1 MEKRDTL
8 GGRIQTGRKAA
19 GLSQEALGERL
30 GVSRQAVSKWEAD
43 AAVPELENLIAMSR
57 IFGVT
62 IGALLGVEPPA
73 GSAAAPGKGRPEDG
87 APDAVAEAV
96 PTTPTH
102 ELTDRELAAA
112 EAIAEK
118 YLAVQSRRSRRW
130 KIAAGAAGIVLVLG
144 GLLGGILL
152 WSQLQSTRRELE
164 ATQYAVEQK
173 IQSTAGKFS
182 DILDEKDTIFHDFVI
197 QVTDYDLSE
206 ETLKL
211 QISAQAKTW
220 DEGTT
225 GAFTAV
231 LSDGRQFRAEALQ
244 QAGTFSVQ
252 DWELPM
258 DGEISLSAALTTAGT
273 SVSRP
278 LAALS
283 NACRPEDFRL
293 DVSGSW
299 GDVSHSGLDPLYV
312 DLKELRFTI
321 HGSPNSWIDWPA
333 TFAAP
338 TPIGLDLC
346 FYRNDSAVPELVLP
360 LSDALSQWQETHQVE
375 RNNPVVDR
383 ASFDLSPGDT
393 LVSTLRIQDDHGDTL
408 WYVLDAFRNQ
418 NGMFS
423 DCAVSAEA
431 RNTWQP
437 GQSIAPLVS

>member
-8 GGRIQTGRKAA
+8 GGRIQAGRKAA

-73 GSAAAPGKGRPEDG
+73 GEAAAPGEGKPEDG

-96 PTTPTH
+96 PSH
-102 ELTDRELAAA
+102 IGELTDRELAAA

-118 YLAVQSRRSRRW
+118 YLTVQSRRSRRW
-130 KIAAGAAGIVLVLG
+130 KIAAGAAGTVLVLG
-144 GLLGGILL
+144 VLLGGVLL
-152 WSQLQSTRRELE
+152 WSQLQSTQRELE

-173 IQSTAGKFS
+173 IQSAAGKFS

-220 DEGTT
+220 EEGTT

-244 QAGTFSVQ
+244 QEGTFSVQ

-283 NACRPEDFRL
+283 NSCRPEDFRL

-299 GDVSHSGLDPLYV
+299 GAVSHSGLDPLYV

-321 HGSPNSWIDWPA
+321 QGSPNSWIDWPA

-338 TPIGLDLC
+338 TPTGLDLC
-346 FYRNDSAVPELVLP
+346 FYRNGSAVPELVLP

-431 RNTWQP
+431 RNTRLP
-437 GQSIAPLVS
+437 GVPGLR

>member
-8 GGRIQTGRKAA
+8 GGRIQAGRKAA

-73 GSAAAPGKGRPEDG
+73 GEAAAPGEGRPEDG
-87 APDAVAEAV
+87 APDAAEAV

-118 YLAVQSRRSRRW
+118 YLAVQFRRSRRW

-144 GLLGGILL
+144 VLLGGVLL
-152 WSQLQSTRRELE
+152 WSQLQSTQRELE
-164 ATQYAVEQK
+164 ATQYAMEQK
-173 IQSTAGKFS
+173 IQSAAGKFS

-231 LSDGRQFRAEALQ
+231 LSDGRQFRAEALR

-258 DGEISLSAALTTAGT
+258 DGEISLSVALTTAGT

-338 TPIGLDLC
+338 TPTGLDLC
-346 FYRNDSAVPELVLP
+346 FYRNGSAVPELVLP

-383 ASFDLSPGDT
+383 ASFTLSPGDT

>member
-8 GGRIQTGRKAA
+8 GGRIQAGRKAA

-73 GSAAAPGKGRPEDG
+73 GGSAAPGENGPEDG
-87 APDAVAEAV
+87 APDAAAEAV
-96 PTTPTH
+96 PTPTH
-102 ELTDRELAAA
+102 ELTYREQAA
-112 EAIAEK
+112 
-118 YLAVQSRRSRRW
+118 
-130 KIAAGAAGIVLVLG
+130 
-144 GLLGGILL
+144 
-152 WSQLQSTRRELE
+152 
-164 ATQYAVEQK
+164 
-173 IQSTAGKFS
+173 AGKFS

-258 DGEISLSAALTTAGT
+258 DGEISLSASLTTAGT

-283 NACRPEDFRL
+283 NSCRPQDFRL

-321 HGSPNSWIDWPA
+321 QGSPNSWIDWPA

-338 TPIGLDLC
+338 TPTGLDLC
-346 FYRNDSAVPELVLP
+346 FYRNGSAVPELVLP
-360 LSDALSQWQETHQVE
+360 LSDTLSQWQETHQVE
-375 RNNPVVDR
+375 RRNHAADR
-383 ASFDLSPGDT
+383 AAFDLSPGDT
-393 LVSTLRIQDDHGDTL
+393 LVSALRVRDDHGDTL

-418 NGMFS
+418 NGIFY

-431 RNTWQP
+431 RSTWQP
-437 GQSIAPLVS
+437 GQSIAPQEP

>member
-1 MEKRDTL
+1 M
-8 GGRIQTGRKAA
+8 GR
-19 GLSQEALGERL
+19 SPFP
-30 GVSRQAVSKWEAD
+30 S
-43 AAVPELENLIAMSR
+43 
-57 IFGVT
+57 
-62 IGALLGVEPPA
+62 
-73 GSAAAPGKGRPEDG
+73 
-87 APDAVAEAV
+87 
-96 PTTPTH
+96 
-102 ELTDRELAAA
+102 
-112 EAIAEK
+112 
-118 YLAVQSRRSRRW
+118 
-130 KIAAGAAGIVLVLG
+130 
-144 GLLGGILL
+144 
-152 WSQLQSTRRELE
+152 
-164 ATQYAVEQK
+164 
-173 IQSTAGKFS
+173 
-182 DILDEKDTIFHDFVI
+182 
-197 QVTDYDLSE
+197 
-206 ETLKL
+206 
-211 QISAQAKTW
+211 
-220 DEGTT
+220 
-225 GAFTAV
+225 
-231 LSDGRQFRAEALQ
+231 
-244 QAGTFSVQ
+244 
-252 DWELPM
+252 
-258 DGEISLSAALTTAGT
+258 AGT

-338 TPIGLDLC
+338 TPTGLDLC
-346 FYRNDSAVPELVLP
+346 FYRNGSAVPELVLP

-383 ASFDLSPGDT
+383 ASFTLSPGDT

>member
-8 GGRIQTGRKAA
+8 GGRIQAGRKAA

-73 GSAAAPGKGRPEDG
+73 GEAAAPGEGRPEDG
-87 APDAVAEAV
+87 APDAAETV
-96 PTTPTH
+96 PTTPIH

-118 YLAVQSRRSRRW
+118 YLAVQSRRSRQW
-130 KIAAGAAGIVLVLG
+130 KIAAGAAGIVLVLS
-144 GLLGGILL
+144 GLLGGVLL
-152 WSQLQSTRRELE
+152 WDQLQSTRRELE

-173 IQSTAGKFS
+173 IQSAAGKFS

-211 QISAQAKTW
+211 RVSAQAKTW

-252 DWELPM
+252 DWVLPM

-283 NACRPEDFRL
+283 NACRPQDFRL

-299 GDVSHSGLDPLYV
+299 GDVSHSGSDPLSV
-312 DLKELRFTI
+312 ELKELRFTI
-321 HGSPNSWIDWPA
+321 QGSPNSWIDWPA

-338 TPIGLDLC
+338 TPTGLDLC
-346 FYRNDSAVPELVLP
+346 FYRNGSAVPELVLP

-393 LVSTLRIQDDHGDTL
+393 LVSTLRVRDDHGDTL

-418 NGMFS
+418 NGIFY

>member
-1 MEKRDTL
+1 MEPAAKHPAGA
-8 GGRIQTGRKAA
+8 GGDSVCRRAEDQSAA
-19 GLSQEALGERL
+19 GE
-30 GVSRQAVSKWEAD
+30 
-43 AAVPELENLIAMSR
+43 
-57 IFGVT
+57 
-62 IGALLGVEPPA
+62 
-73 GSAAAPGKGRPEDG
+73 
-87 APDAVAEAV
+87 
-96 PTTPTH
+96 
-102 ELTDRELAAA
+102 
-112 EAIAEK
+112 
-118 YLAVQSRRSRRW
+118 
-130 KIAAGAAGIVLVLG
+130 
-144 GLLGGILL
+144 
-152 WSQLQSTRRELE
+152 
-164 ATQYAVEQK
+164 
-173 IQSTAGKFS
+173 FS

-283 NACRPEDFRL
+283 NSCRPQDFRL

-299 GDVSHSGLDPLYV
+299 GGRLPLRLGSPYV

-321 HGSPNSWIDWPA
+321 QGSPNSWIDWPA

-338 TPIGLDLC
+338 TPTGLDLC
-346 FYRNDSAVPELVLP
+346 FYRNGSAVPELVLP
-360 LSDALSQWQETHQVE
+360 LSDTLSQWQETHQVE
-375 RNNPVVDR
+375 RRNHAADR
-383 ASFDLSPGDT
+383 AAFDLSPATPWCPPSG
-393 LVSTLRIQDDHGDTL
+393 S
-408 WYVLDAFRNQ
+408 
-418 NGMFS
+418 GMTTATRSGTFWAPS
-423 DCAVSAEA
+423 EIKTGFYDCAVSAEA
-431 RNTWQP
+431 RSTWQP
-437 GQSIAPLVS
+437 GQSIAPQEP

>member
-102 ELTDRELAAA
+102 ELTDREL
-112 EAIAEK
+112 
-118 YLAVQSRRSRRW
+118 
-130 KIAAGAAGIVLVLG
+130 
-144 GLLGGILL
+144 
-152 WSQLQSTRRELE
+152 E

-173 IQSTAGKFS
+173 IQSAAGKFS

>member
-8 GGRIQTGRKAA
+8 GGRIQAGRKAA

-73 GSAAAPGKGRPEDG
+73 GEAAAPGEGRPEDG
-87 APDAVAEAV
+87 APDAAEAV

-144 GLLGGILL
+144 VLLGGVLL
-152 WSQLQSTRRELE
+152 WSQLQSTQRELE
-164 ATQYAVEQK
+164 ATQYTVEQK
-173 IQSTAGKFS
+173 IQSAAGKFS

-312 DLKELRFTI
+312 DLKGLRFTI

-346 FYRNDSAVPELVLP
+346 FYRNGSAVPELVLP

>member
-1 MEKRDTL
+1 M
-8 GGRIQTGRKAA
+8 
-19 GLSQEALGERL
+19 
-30 GVSRQAVSKWEAD
+30 
-43 AAVPELENLIAMSR
+43 
-57 IFGVT
+57 
-62 IGALLGVEPPA
+62 
-73 GSAAAPGKGRPEDG
+73 
-87 APDAVAEAV
+87 
-96 PTTPTH
+96 
-102 ELTDRELAAA
+102 
-112 EAIAEK
+112 
-118 YLAVQSRRSRRW
+118 
-130 KIAAGAAGIVLVLG
+130 
-144 GLLGGILL
+144 
-152 WSQLQSTRRELE
+152 
-164 ATQYAVEQK
+164 EQK
-173 IQSTAGKFS
+173 IQSAAGKFS

-231 LSDGRQFRAEALQ
+231 LSDGRQFRAEALR

-283 NACRPEDFRL
+283 NSCRPQDFRL

-346 FYRNDSAVPELVLP
+346 FYRNGSAVPELVLP